1 MKEINYQDL
10 SDDLLYVSILLNE
23 KLNGDFNNDVEIA
36 ILEECIT
43 KLKSTTIQ
51 SPDYG
56 EPTHVIE

>member
-1 MKEINYQDL
+1 MKEINYQDI

-23 KLNGDFNNDVEIA
+23 KLNGNFNNDVEIA

-51 SPDYG
+51 SPDFKT
-56 EPTHVIE
+56 EV